1 MSTARRRDRVRN
13 RSRDVLGAGRTRG
26 VSRGRLEGADE
37 ALRRRLLFVLPGR
50 RGLYR
55 PGDRIAPAALR
66 YPAAHSDYRGRR
78 WNRDELV
85 GRLALR
91 RRADHR
97 RRRSRA
103 AQNRARDTR
112 TRRAITDLPYTAS
125 IKQARL
131 CYAKSILG
139 KREGDRHGSFVRDR
153 RAAYRWAGIRAD
165 AEFDGR
171 VRSGAGALARW
182 KSRSRRP
189 LPRSADAMRG
199 PASNTFAGCSRM
211 ARFSSAW
218 CSIRRLSK
226 SPRRCWV
233 TT

>member
-103 AQNRARDTR
+103 AQNRARDAR
-112 TRRAITDLPYTAS
+112 ARRAITDPSAS
-125 IKQARL
+125 L
-131 CYAKSILG
+131 FWSHPP
-139 KREGDRHGSFVRDR
+139 DSN
-153 RAAYRWAGIRAD
+153 
-165 AEFDGR
+165 
-171 VRSGAGALARW
+171 
-182 KSRSRRP
+182 RRP
-189 LPRSADAMRG
+189 ADYESAALPTELG
-199 PASNTFAGCSRM
+199 
-211 ARFSSAW
+211 W
-218 CSIRRLSK
+218 LSIALLRR
-226 SPRRCWV
+226 R
-233 TT
+233 